1 MKYNFWTSGYLLTCT
16 KRLISVCSVEYNGI
30 IGRVSNFGLMTYVVL
45 RLIIEGN
52 KDKRIRCRH
61 VIFAEEVFSKSL
73 ISRSKQGQKGL
84 SFQKCEPFLRHF
96 RTLCSSISLESK
108 SLWFNFQG

>member
-1 MKYNFWTSGYLLTCT
+1 MTCT

-52 KDKRIRCRH
+52 KDKRIRC
-61 VIFAEEVFSKSL
+61 VDMLFSLKKYFLKASYLEVNKVRKVS
-73 ISRSKQGQKGL
+73 
-84 SFQKCEPFLRHF
+84 HF
-96 RTLCSSISLESK
+96 K
-108 SLWFNFQG
+108 NVNHF